1 MPNLSLRPTPG
12 YLVWRLAT
20 KLRTAV
26 DSAVGP
32 LGLTHAQYS
41 VLSTLRGFSSAGLYP
56 SQRQLADHTGLE
68 PMFISKL
75 VRALEGRGLIERRPD
90 PADSRAVRLA
100 VTEKGTEVADQAVV
114 IVADLMGQF
123 TSPLGGVSSKRT
135 HTFMRD
141 VRALLDGPLF
151 AHEPS
156 LHTRGN
162 NSKTR
167 R

>member
-1 MPNLSLRPTPG
+1 VTELPLKPTVG
-12 YLVWRLAT
+12 YLVWRLST
-20 KLRTAV
+20 KWRTAV
-26 DSAVGP
+26 DAAVAP

-41 VLSTLRGFSSAGLYP
+41 VLSTLRGVSSAGLYP
-56 SQRQLADHTGLE
+56 SQRQLADHIGLE

-75 VRALEGRGLIERRPD
+75 VRALEGQGLIERRPD
-90 PADSRAVRLA
+90 PADSRAVRLT
-100 VTEKGTEVADQAVV
+100 VTQQGTEVADQAVV
-114 IVADLMGQF
+114 IVADLMEQF

-135 HTFMRD
+135 HTLMRD
-141 VRALLDGPLF
+141 LRALLDGPLF